1 MSIFAGLTLDQ
12 IKAIVALEID
22 CAEGNISNKARLDG
36 IEEIHRQAEAVKET
50 AWANIKGGQTEP
62 LGT

>member
-50 AWANIKGGQTEP
+50 A
-62 LGT
+62 